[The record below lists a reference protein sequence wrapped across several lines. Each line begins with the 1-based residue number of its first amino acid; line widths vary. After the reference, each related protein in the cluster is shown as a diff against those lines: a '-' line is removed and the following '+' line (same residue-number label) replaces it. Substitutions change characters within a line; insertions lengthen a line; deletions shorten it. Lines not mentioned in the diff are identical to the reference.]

1 MWKTSEGSTGRLL
14 ELCSWYFFLYVLT
27 GVAVKYF
34 LGRSEAGFP
43 GLNGV
48 EYLVYSTA
56 SGAGVALVVVMI
68 RRWYRLESR
77 QHVRLGTRRVPA
89 ELLSIVPSGICTG
102 VVVPTTTLM
111 YTLPISVLVAMVIMR
126 GAIIVVSRLV
136 DSIQIR
142 QGLLHKK
149 VYAEEN
155 WGVFF
160 AMLAVGAKLF
170 WTPSVVNPVA
180 IWLQGLGIDA
190 AGMQLDAN
198 GRDNFEFLRSK
209 PAMAILGSYIL
220 AYAIRIYIMNY
231 YKNTRAKDQK
241 LDNKAFF
248 AIEQMAAFCT
258 MVIAA
263 AVLLSVPAGGISQI
277 QMFQDAVAKPHPQ
290 WGAAFFSGLPFGI
303 LSFFSVFIFMFKG
316 RTATFAGLVNR
327 LTSLVAGTT
336 ATLVFHWVWGGP
348 FPATDDWLALFFIFV
363 AIGFLTQAERK
374 RRGELVPAASP
385 AGASIPATAAGIRR

>member
-34 LGRSEAGFP
+34 LGKADAGFP
-43 GLNGV
+43 GMNGV
-48 EYLVYSTA
+48 EYLVYSTM

-77 QHVRLGTRRVPA
+77 QHVRLGTRRFPA
-89 ELLSIVPSGICTG
+89 ELLYIVPSGICTG

-170 WTPSVVNPVA
+170 WTPSLVNPVA
-180 IWLQGLGIDA
+180 AWLQGIGIDA
-190 AGMQLDAN
+190 AAGMQMDAG

-248 AIEQMAAFCT
+248 AIEQMAAFVT

-263 AVLLSVPAGGISQI
+263 TVLLSVPAREVSQI
-277 QMFQDAVAKPHPQ
+277 QMFHDAVSKPHPQ
-290 WGAAFFSGLPFGI
+290 WGAALLSGLPFGI

-348 FPATDDWLALFFIFV
+348 FPAADDWLALFFIFV

-374 RRGELVPAASP
+374 RRSELVPIESVARA
-385 AGASIPATAAGIRR
+385 ATAAQLR